1 MKAAVLREIK
11 QPLSIE
17 DISIDTPKINEVL
30 VETKASGVCRTD
42 LHYIEGNYLHE
53 LPVILGHEV
62 AGLVKEV
69 GDNVKYLKKGD
80 TVIGCLSIF
89 CGRCERCLEGK
100 PALCFRDPIWGLS
113 RMADDKAKLYRENEC
128 INQFLRLSSF
138 AEMMLV
144 HENALVKVDPG
155 IAYEQLALLGC
166 GITTGLGAVLKTAR
180 INPGCTVAV
189 IGCGGVGLNVIQ
201 GARIA
206 GALRIIAIDTVKN
219 KLRMAINHGATDIV
233 NAISQNVV
241 EEIIEITKGGV
252 DYSFDAI
259 GTKIT
264 AEQSYDIIRPGGT
277 ATIVGLI
284 PQGVKIELD
293 GVGFIDE
300 KKIQGSCMG
309 SNQFRTDIPRYI
321 ELYKQG
327 RLQIDSLVS
336 QKLKL
341 KGINQAF
348 EDMKTGEFARSV
360 IVFD

>member
-113 RMADDKAKLYRENEC
+113 RRADDKAKLYRENEC

>member
-1 MKAAVLREIK
+1 MKAAVLRDVK

-17 DISIDTPKINEVL
+17 DISIDSPNLNEVL

-42 LHYIEGNYLHE
+42 LHYIEGNYSHE

-62 AGLVKEV
+62 SGVVKRV
-69 GDNVKYLKKGD
+69 GNNVKYLKKGD
-80 TVIGCLSIF
+80 TVVGCLSIF

-100 PALCFRDPIWGLS
+100 PALCLRDPIWGLS
-113 RMADDKAKLYRENEC
+113 RTTDEKTKLFNENET

-138 AEMMLV
+138 AELMLV
-144 HENALVKVDPG
+144 HENSLVKVDSEIG
-155 IAYEQLALLGC
+155 YEQLALLGC

-180 INPGCTVAV
+180 ITPGCTVAV

-206 GALRIIAIDTVKN
+206 GALRIIAIDNVEN
-219 KLRMAINHGATDIV
+219 KLRMAIDHGATDIV
-233 NAISQNVV
+233 DATSQNIVDH
-241 EEIIEITKGGV
+241 IIEISKGGV

-259 GTKIT
+259 GRKMTV
-264 AEQSYDIIRPGGT
+264 EQSYQIIRPGGT

-293 GVGFIDE
+293 GDGFIDE

-309 SNQFRTDIPRYI
+309 SNQFRMDIPRYI

-336 QKLKL
+336 QRLKL
-341 KGINQAF
+341 ESINQAF
-348 EDMKTGEFARSV
+348 KDMKKGQLARSV

>member
-1 MKAAVLREIK
+1 MKAAVLRELN

-17 DISIDTPKINEVL
+17 EISIDTPNINEVL

-42 LHYIEGNYLHE
+42 LHYIEGSYSHE

-62 AGLVKEV
+62 AGIVKQV
-69 GDNVKYLKKGD
+69 GNNVKYLKKGD
-80 TVIGCLSIF
+80 TVIGCISIF

-113 RMADDKAKLYRENEC
+113 RNPHDKAKLYKEKEN

-138 AEMMLV
+138 AEMTLV
-144 HENALVKVDPG
+144 HENALVKVDSDIG
-155 IAYEQLALLGC
+155 YEQLALLGC

-180 INPGCTVAV
+180 ITPGCTVAV

-206 GALRIIAIDTVKN
+206 GALRIIAVDTVQN
-219 KLRMAINHGATDIV
+219 KLQMAIDHGATDIV

-241 EEIIEITKGGV
+241 EEIIQNTKGGV

-264 AEQSYDIIRPGGT
+264 AEQSYEIIRPGGT

-341 KGINQAF
+341 KGINQALQ
-348 EDMKTGEFARSV
+348 DMKTGELARSV

>member
-1 MKAAVLREIK
+1 MKAAVLRELN

-17 DISIDTPKINEVL
+17 EISIDTPNINEVL

-42 LHYIEGNYLHE
+42 LHYIEGSYSHE

-62 AGLVKEV
+62 AGVVKQV
-69 GDNVKYLKKGD
+69 GNNVKYLKKGD
-80 TVIGCLSIF
+80 TVTGCISIF

-113 RMADDKAKLYRENEC
+113 RNPHDKAKLYKEKEN

-138 AEMMLV
+138 AEMTLV
-144 HENALVKVDPG
+144 HENALVKVDSDIG
-155 IAYEQLALLGC
+155 YEQLALLGC

-180 INPGCTVAV
+180 ITPGCTVAV

-206 GALRIIAIDTVKN
+206 GALRIIAVDTVQN
-219 KLRMAINHGATDIV
+219 KLQMAIDHGATDIV

-241 EEIIEITKGGV
+241 EEIIQNTKGGV

-264 AEQSYDIIRPGGT
+264 AEQSYEIIRPGGT

-341 KGINQAF
+341 KGINQALQ
-348 EDMKTGEFARSV
+348 DMKTGELARSV

>member
-1 MKAAVLREIK
+1 MKAAVLRELN

-17 DISIDTPKINEVL
+17 EISIDTPNINEVL

-42 LHYIEGNYLHE
+42 LHYIEGSYSHE

-62 AGLVKEV
+62 AGVVKQV
-69 GDNVKYLKKGD
+69 GNNVKYLKKGD
-80 TVIGCLSIF
+80 TVIGCISIF

-113 RMADDKAKLYRENEC
+113 RNPHDKAKLYKEKEN

-138 AEMMLV
+138 AEMTLV
-144 HENALVKVDPG
+144 HENALVKVDSDIG
-155 IAYEQLALLGC
+155 YEQLALLGC

-180 INPGCTVAV
+180 ITPGCTVAV

-206 GALRIIAIDTVKN
+206 GALRIIAVDTVQN
-219 KLRMAINHGATDIV
+219 KLQMAIDHGATDIV

-241 EEIIEITKGGV
+241 EEIIQNTKGGV

-264 AEQSYDIIRPGGT
+264 AEQSYEIIRPGGT

-341 KGINQAF
+341 KGINQALQ
-348 EDMKTGEFARSV
+348 DMKTGELARSV

>member
-1 MKAAVLREIK
+1 MKAAVLRELN

-17 DISIDTPKINEVL
+17 EISIDTPNNNEVL

-42 LHYIEGNYLHE
+42 LHYIEGSYSHE

-62 AGLVKEV
+62 AGVVKQV
-69 GDNVKYLKKGD
+69 GNNVKYLKKGD
-80 TVIGCLSIF
+80 TVTGCISIF

-113 RMADDKAKLYRENEC
+113 RNPDDKAKLYKEKEN

-144 HENALVKVDPG
+144 HENALVKVDPDIG
-155 IAYEQLALLGC
+155 YEQLALLGC

-180 INPGCTVAV
+180 ITPGCTVAV

-206 GALRIIAIDTVKN
+206 GALRIIAVDTVQN
-219 KLRMAINHGATDIV
+219 KLQMAIDHGATDIV

-241 EEIIEITKGGV
+241 EEIIQNTKGGV

-264 AEQSYDIIRPGGT
+264 AEQSYEIIRPGGT

-341 KGINQAF
+341 KGINQALQ
-348 EDMKTGEFARSV
+348 DMKTGEFARSV

>member
-17 DISIDTPKINEVL
+17 TISIDTPKINEVL

-42 LHYIEGNYLHE
+42 LHYIEGNYSHE

-62 AGLVKEV
+62 AGVVKEV

-100 PALCFRDPIWGLS
+100 PALCLRDSIWGLS
-113 RMADDKAKLYRENEC
+113 RKPEEKAKLHKGKEC
-128 INQFLRLSSF
+128 VNQFLRLSSF

-144 HENALVKVDPG
+144 HENSLVKIEPG

-166 GITTGLGAVLKTAR
+166 GITTGLGAVFKTAR
-180 INPGCTVAV
+180 INPGSTVAV

-206 GALRIIAIDTVKN
+206 GALRIIAIDIVEN
-219 KLRMAINHGATDIV
+219 KLQMAIDHGATDIV
-233 NAISQNVV
+233 NAISQNVN
-241 EEIIEITKGGV
+241 EKIIEITKGGV
-252 DYSFDAI
+252 DFSFDAI

-264 AEQSYDIIRPGGT
+264 AEQSYSIIRPGGT

-293 GVGFIDE
+293 GDGFIDE
-300 KKIQGSCMG
+300 K
-309 SNQFRTDIPRYI
+309 IPK
-321 ELYKQG
+321 ELFHKLLD
-327 RLQIDSLVS
+327 RLS
-336 QKLKL
+336 K
-341 KGINQAF
+341 
-348 EDMKTGEFARSV
+348 
-360 IVFD
+360 

>member
-1 MKAAVLREIK
+1 MKAAVLRNVK

-17 DISIDTPKINEVL
+17 EISIDNPNINEVL

-42 LHYIEGNYLHE
+42 LHYIEGNYSHQ
-53 LPVILGHEV
+53 LPVVLGHEV
-62 AGLVKEV
+62 SGIVKEV
-69 GDNVKYLKKGD
+69 GDGVKYLKKGD
-80 TVIGCLSIF
+80 TVVGCLSIF

-100 PALCFRDPIWGLS
+100 PALCLRDPIWDLS
-113 RMADDKAKLYRENEC
+113 RNTDEKTKLYKQNET

-144 HENALVKVDPG
+144 HENSLVKVDPEIG
-155 IAYEQLALLGC
+155 YEQLALLGC
-166 GITTGLGAVLKTAR
+166 GITTGLGAVLKTAQ

-206 GALRIIAIDTVKN
+206 GALRIIAIDTVEN
-219 KLRMAINHGATDIV
+219 KLQMAIDHGATDIV
-233 NAISQNVV
+233 NATSQNIV
-241 EEIIEITKGGV
+241 EQIIKITNGGV

-259 GTKIT
+259 GAKIT
-264 AEQSYDIIRPGGT
+264 VEQSYEIIRPGGT
-277 ATIVGLI
+277 ATVVGLI

-293 GVGFIDE
+293 GGGFIDE

-327 RLQIDSLVS
+327 RLKIDSLVS
-336 QKLKL
+336 QTLKL
-341 KGINQAF
+341 KSINQAF

-360 IVFD
+360 IVFE

>member
-1 MKAAVLREIK
+1 MKAAVLRELN
-11 QPLSIE
+11 QLLSIE
-17 DISIDTPKINEVL
+17 EISIDTPNINEVL

-42 LHYIEGNYLHE
+42 LHYIEGSYSHE

-62 AGLVKEV
+62 AGVVKQV
-69 GDNVKYLKKGD
+69 GNNVKYLKKGD
-80 TVIGCLSIF
+80 TVTGCISIF

-113 RMADDKAKLYRENEC
+113 RDPHDKAKLYKEKEN

-144 HENALVKVDPG
+144 HENALVKVDSDIG
-155 IAYEQLALLGC
+155 YEQLALLGC

-180 INPGCTVAV
+180 ITPGCTVAV

-206 GALRIIAIDTVKN
+206 GALRIIAVDTVQN
-219 KLRMAINHGATDIV
+219 KLQMAIDHGATDIV

-241 EEIIEITKGGV
+241 EEIIQNTKGGV

-264 AEQSYDIIRPGGT
+264 AEQSYEIIRPGGT

-341 KGINQAF
+341 KGINQALQ
-348 EDMKTGEFARSV
+348 DMKTGELARSV

>member
-42 LHYIEGNYLHE
+42 LHYIEGNYSHE

-62 AGLVKEV
+62 AGVVKEV
-69 GDNVKYLKKGD
+69 GNNVKYLKKGD

-100 PALCFRDPIWGLS
+100 PALCLRDPIWGLS
-113 RMADDKAKLYRENEC
+113 RMPDDKAKLYRENEC

-155 IAYEQLALLGC
+155 IGYEQLALLGC

-206 GALRIIAIDTVKN
+206 GALRIIAIDTVEN
-219 KLRMAINHGATDIV
+219 KLRMAIDHGATDIV
-233 NAISQNVV
+233 NAISQNIV

-264 AEQSYDIIRPGGT
+264 AEQSFDIIRPGGT

-309 SNQFRTDIPRYI
+309 SNQFRTDIPLYI

-348 EDMKTGEFARSV
+348 EDMKTGEIARSV

>member
-1 MKAAVLREIK
+1 MKAAVLREVN

-17 DISIDTPKINEVL
+17 DISIDSPNINEVL
-30 VETKASGVCRTD
+30 VETRASGICRTD
-42 LHYIEGNYLHE
+42 LHYIEGNYSHQ
-53 LPVILGHEV
+53 LPVVLGHEV
-62 AGLVKEV
+62 SGVVKQV

-80 TVIGCLSIF
+80 TVVGCLSIF

-100 PALCFRDPIWGLS
+100 PALCLRDPIWALS
-113 RMADDKAKLYRENEC
+113 RDVNDKTKLYKENES

-138 AEMMLV
+138 AELMLV
-144 HENALVKVDPG
+144 HENSLVKVDAEIG
-155 IAYEQLALLGC
+155 YEQLALLGC

-180 INPGCTVAV
+180 INPGSTVAV

-206 GALRIIAIDTVKN
+206 GALRIIAIDTVQN
-219 KLRMAINHGATDIV
+219 KLQMAIAHGATDIV
-233 NAISQNVV
+233 DATSPN
-241 EEIIEITKGGV
+241 IIEKIIEMTKSGV

-259 GTKIT
+259 GTKAT
-264 AEQSYDIIRPGGT
+264 AEQSYEIIKPGGT

-293 GVGFIDE
+293 GSGFIDE

-309 SNQFRTDIPRYI
+309 SNQFRIDIPRYI

-336 QKLKL
+336 QTLKL
-341 KGINQAF
+341 NSINQAF

-360 IVFD
+360 ITFD